1 MEDRD
6 ETRAKTEPE
15 PTGVSEPEPT
25 TVLEPEINPKSL
37 SRKSK
42 K

>member
-15 PTGVSEPEPT
+15 PIGVLEPKPT
-25 TVLEPEINPKSL
+25 TVSDPEINPKSL
-37 SRKSK
+37 SRKRK

>member
-15 PTGVSEPEPT
+15 PIGVSEPEPT
-25 TVLEPEINPKSL
+25 AVSGPKINPKSL
-37 SRKSK
+37 SRKRK